1 MTNLN
6 TYEADCLNNAVA
18 FTAVRGFGSKRTRA
32 EFTTFDDAVQHAATF
47 GDKRTMIYAIVDF
60 GNAAHICN
68 A

>member
-1 MTNLN
+1 MKLN
-6 TYEADCLNNAVA
+6 DYEQTCLDNATS
-18 FTAVRGFGSKRTRA
+18 FTAVRGFGGKRTRA
-32 EFTTFDDAVQHAATF
+32 EFNTFDDAMKHAANF